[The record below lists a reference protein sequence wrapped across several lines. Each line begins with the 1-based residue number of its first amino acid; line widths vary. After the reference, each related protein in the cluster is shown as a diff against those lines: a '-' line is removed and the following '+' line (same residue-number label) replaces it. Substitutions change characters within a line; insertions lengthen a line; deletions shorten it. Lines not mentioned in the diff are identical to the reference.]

1 MMELLSRTSALE
13 RGDEKENC
21 GGAAGTLGDAQ
32 AVKSLTC
39 FKAPVSLQPVLPLSI
54 VIGSRG

>member
-21 GGAAGTLGDAQ
+21 GGAAGTMGEA
-32 AVKSLTC
+32 
-39 FKAPVSLQPVLPLSI
+39 
-54 VIGSRG
+54 